1 MIRQI
6 CSVLDPNNKLHVA
19 AYACLTVTF
28 WTMARTVEFVVSDLQ
43 SFTASRN
50 ITRSM
55 IREDVDRSGN
65 WVLIFTLPWTKVKPE
80 GEDVYCSRHDGPAD
94 PIAALINHLRIN
106 NPPPD
111 AALFSWQHHNGM
123 RVLTRSAF
131 TQCISDAA
139 TRAGLPKLHFH
150 GLRIGSVLEYLLRGT
165 PFEAVKTMGRWSSD
179 SFTLY
184 LRKHAVVLAPY
195 IQNSPISSQFHKI
208 ILPPV
213 R

>member
-43 SFTASRN
+43 SFTASQN
-50 ITRSM
+50 ITRAM

-65 WVLIFTLPWTKVKPE
+65 WVLIFALPWMKVKPE

-94 PIAALINHLRIN
+94 PITALINHLRIN

-111 AALFSWQHHNGM
+111 AALFSWQHHNGID
-123 RVLTRSAF
+123 V
-131 TQCISDAA
+131 A

-184 LRKHAVVLAPY
+184 LRKHTVVLAPY
-195 IQNSPISSQFHKI
+195 I
-208 ILPPV
+208 
-213 R
+213 